1 MFQRGPRKKSSSE
14 GAHNQGGNV
23 KNKQLQCN
31 VFSTVIQETKGVIGA
46 LKNELKLRLERHKKG
61 SSPSGHSEW
70 VGVLSRG
77 TYDKN
82 VMN

>member
-1 MFQRGPRKKSSSE
+1 MQRGPRKKSSSK
-14 GAHNQGGNV
+14 GPHNQGGKA

-31 VFSTVIQETKGVIGA
+31 VFSTVIEETKGVIGA
-46 LKNELKLRLERHKKG
+46 LKNKLGLRLERHKKG
-61 SSPSGHSEW
+61 SSPSAHSEW
-70 VGVLSRG
+70 VAVLSRG